1 MLGNVI
7 GIEDNK
13 VLVKLSVDLANLDSI
28 VNNYVMFID
37 EDKQMVGEVI
47 DIKDNIAYV
56 NLAGEIIDN
65 TFRGGVILKP
75 SFKSKVE
82 LVDKDKIGM
91 ILSEDGDESH
101 ILYMGNNPI
110 YKGLKINV
118 NVNNFFSHH
127 FAIFGSTG
135 GGKSCGTARIIQ
147 NLYDK
152 KNAIAYKSNLIIFDA
167 YGEYHNAF
175 KDINKSNPYI
185 SFKAYT
191 TNLEFADTDVL
202 QIPFWLLGVDDIA
215 LLLGADTP
223 SQLPIIETALKLV
236 TVFAREEELV
246 LKHKNDIIAR
256 ALLDI
261 FTSGNSASQTRD
273 HITSVLSR
281 YNTKDL
287 NLETPIFQ
295 PGYTRPFRQCLL
307 IDGTG
312 KIRDMELLISFL
324 EKFLDDNLELN
335 LPDGSFPYT
344 IRDFNSALEFS
355 LINEGILKSSKVY
368 DECNV
373 LKTRLNKI
381 VNSDTVKYFEYD
393 EYVTKEDYIRKL
405 LEAPNGKKAQIIN
418 FNINY
423 IDDRLAKTIVKMYSK
438 LFYDYVKEHRKDNS
452 MPFHIILEEAH
463 RYVQNDSDNQLLGYN
478 IFERI
483 AKEGR
488 KYGIILG
495 LISQRPCELSETC
508 LSQCNNFLV
517 FKMLHPKDIEYIREM
532 IPNVTTEI
540 IKRLKILQAGTCM
553 AFGLAF
559 KVPMFIKFDMPNPSP
574 SSSSC
579 NLTTEW
585 FMKVQNK

>member
-463 RYVQNDSDNQLLGYN
+463 RYVQNDSDNQFFGFN

-488 KYGIILG
+488 
-495 LISQRPCELSETC
+495 
-508 LSQCNNFLV
+508 
-517 FKMLHPKDIEYIREM
+517 
-532 IPNVTTEI
+532 
-540 IKRLKILQAGTCM
+540 
-553 AFGLAF
+553 
-559 KVPMFIKFDMPNPSP
+559 
-574 SSSSC
+574 
-579 NLTTEW
+579 
-585 FMKVQNK
+585 